1 MEKGNEESIQFRNEF
16 SSGIETFKDVSKE
29 QESQN
34 ARLLIK
40 AGFINPELAGVYT
53 YTRLGYEVLKNIED
67 LTREHMSKW
76 GGEIL
81 MPSLQPVEN
90 WETTNRLEKMSSL
103 FEVRGANEIS
113 RKLNSSRYIL
123 GPTHE
128 EIVTPLA
135 KRYIKSYRDLPLVLY
150 QIQTKFRNEARPKSG
165 LLRSREFRMKDLY
178 SFHENEENLLEFY
191 EIMKREYML
200 LFEDLGLAEDT
211 FLTLAEGGDFTKEFS
226 HEFQT
231 LIPQGEDTIYLD
243 RENRIAYNK
252 EIVNRENEERLG
264 VQFDEFEQVSASEVG
279 NIFPL
284 NLKFSDPFGLTYT
297 TKEGTVKPVYMG
309 CYGLG
314 TSRLMG
320 VIAEKFADE
329 KGLVWPE
336 KISPAKFH
344 IVTMSKDR
352 EGEVYKLSKKLFDL
366 VGKDALWDRRTNVS
380 VGEKLKDAD
389 LIGCPYRIVISPKS
403 IERGGV
409 EVKARTLEKEEYISI
424 EQLINK
430 YGGIRKE

>member
-1 MEKGNEESIQFRNEF
+1 MKRRKKESIQFRNEF
-16 SSGIETFKDVSKE
+16 SGGIETFKGESKE
-29 QESQN
+29 QESLN

-40 AGFINPELAGVYT
+40 AGFINQELAGVYT

-67 LTREHMSKW
+67 LTREHMNKW
-76 GGEIL
+76 AGEIL
-81 MPSLQPVEN
+81 MPSLQPIEN
-90 WETTNRLEKMSSL
+90 WETTGRLESLSSL
-103 FEVRGANEIS
+103 FEARGANETS
-113 RKLNSSRYIL
+113 RKLNSSRYVL

-135 KRYIKSYRDLPLVLY
+135 KRYIKSYRDLPLALY

-178 SFHENEENLLEFY
+178 SFHENEEDLLEFY
-191 EIMKREYML
+191 ELIKEEYML

-211 FLTLAEGGDFTKEFS
+211 FITLADGGDFTKEFS

-231 LIPQGEDTIYLD
+231 LISQGEDTIFLD

-252 EIVNRENEERLG
+252 EIVNKENEKRLG
-264 VQFDEFEQVSASEVG
+264 VKFDSLEQVSATEVG

-284 NLKFSDPFGLTYT
+284 NLKFSNPFSLTYT
-297 TKEGTVKPVYMG
+297 TKEGSVKPVYMG

-336 KISPAKFH
+336 KIAPAKYH
-344 IVTMSKDR
+344 IVIISKEKD
-352 EGEVYKLSKKLFDL
+352 EEVYELSKELIEF

-380 VGEKLKDAD
+380 AGEKLKDAD
-389 LIGCPYRIVISPKS
+389 LIGCPYRIVISSNS
-403 IERGGV
+403 IKRGGI
-409 EVKARTLEKEEYISI
+409 EVKSRTSEKEEYMSVD
-424 EQLINK
+424 QLIDK
-430 YGGIRKE
+430 YGASRKA

>member
-1 MEKGNEESIQFRNEF
+1 MKKRSQEKIQFRSEF

-29 QESQN
+29 QESLN
-34 ARLLIK
+34 AKLLIK
-40 AGFINPELAGVYT
+40 AGFINQELAGVYT
-53 YTRLGYEVLKNIED
+53 YTRLGYEVLKNIEE

-81 MPSLQPVEN
+81 MPSLHPTSN
-90 WETTNRLEKMSSL
+90 WEITDRLEGMSSL
-103 FEVRGANEIS
+103 FEARGANESS

-135 KRYIKSYRDLPLVLY
+135 KRYIKSYRDLPFALY

-178 SFHENEENLLEFY
+178 SFHKSEEDLLEFY
-191 EIMKREYML
+191 EIMKKEYML
-200 LFEDLGLAEDT
+200 LFEDVGLADDT
-211 FLTLAEGGDFTKEFS
+211 FVTLAEGGDFTKEFS

-231 LIPQGEDTIYLD
+231 LIPQGEDTIFLD
-243 RENRIAYNK
+243 RKNEIAYNK
-252 EIVNRENEERLG
+252 EIVNKENERRLG
-264 VQFDEFEQVSASEVG
+264 VKFDDFQQVSASEVG

-284 NLKFSDPFGLTYT
+284 NLKFSNPFDLTYT
-297 TKEGTVKPVYMG
+297 TKEGLVKPVYMG

-336 KISPAKFH
+336 RIAPAKYH
-344 IVTMSKDR
+344 IVTVSR
-352 EGEVYKLSKKLFDL
+352 ERRGKAYELSQKLFDL
-366 VGKDALWDRRTNVS
+366 IGKDALWDRRIKVS
-380 VGEKLKDAD
+380 VGEKFNDAD
-389 LIGCPYRIVISPKS
+389 LIGCPYRVVVSSKS
-403 IERGGV
+403 IEKGGV
-409 EVKARTLEKEEYISI
+409 EIKGRTSEEEEYMSIGELIS
-424 EQLINK
+424 K
-430 YGGIRKE
+430 YGGVRKG